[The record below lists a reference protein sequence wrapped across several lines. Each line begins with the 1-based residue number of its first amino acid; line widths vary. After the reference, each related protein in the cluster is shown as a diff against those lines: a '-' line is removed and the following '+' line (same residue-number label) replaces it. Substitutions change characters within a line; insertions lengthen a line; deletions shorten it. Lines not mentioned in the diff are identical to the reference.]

1 MEKKSYGVL
10 MERYKLGDNM
20 CIYHPLYLISGRD
33 TGEDFEDDMKS
44 FYSYST
50 NSEDFVLRENELSV
64 AYIISEDELIKSCEG
79 VSLEEAKSNY
89 FSEINESIHVGYY
102 LDVEDKVVMKA
113 YNIEELFCKLFGDA
127 QQSVSRNED
136 GAISSL
142 RTNRS
147 KTEEIDTTTTLD
159 VEELIP
165 ITVSEFKKVLDIRE
179 EDRLRAVLQGMYEQF
194 ENGCL
199 PVTVEMDENEIYP
212 SLENQEI
219 NGKKIISFFTSICN
233 KMITASSMSQISKLE
248 TNVKNGFTQVIA
260 LFDVHGNDDI
270 ASNAAEEILYRVMD
284 ELAMITSSRDL
295 ARIKMDIADVLKN
308 ERDEI
313 ARVATIF
320 DEKDVKIYGA
330 TSKSTNKERVS
341 SQSSSEGKV
350 SSLRKVNA
358 KSLKEFFDRRI
369 AGQEDAKKT
378 IISAVV
384 MNSLSENAEERIS
397 CFLVGPTGSGKT
409 LIAKTLGEY
418 LDIPYVIVDSTQLTS
433 AGYVGRDIEDFLA
446 RLITEANG
454 DLNRAENGIVVFDE
468 LDKKGSDK
476 KSDISGKAVL
486 HALLPFFQGTDY
498 EVKKGKDKVL
508 FNTSRLTIFAT
519 GACVDIAKAKLQ
531 REGLGLY
538 KSTQIGFS
546 AEISSKKV
554 EEDFEYPELELE
566 DFSKYGG
573 IPEELIGRI
582 TTICQLSGHT
592 VESLKFI
599 LTGIETSTLLSLKK
613 NLAKIGV
620 TLSWTEGYLGAV
632 ASRAIKLKTGARS
645 LKTTVERSV
654 KEARWEVL
662 TEPEKYS
669 GILLT
674 EECVEDPFECKLIDK
689 EGRTVSIRE
698 LMKQREEPS
707 EKVKKIGTLQ

>member
-1 MEKKSYGVL
+1 MENKSYGIL
-10 MERYKLGDNM
+10 MRSHSVSENI
-20 CIYHPLYLISGRD
+20 CIFHPLYLVAGRD
-33 TGEDFEDDMKS
+33 TGEDFEDEMRNS
-44 FYSYST
+44 YPYST
-50 NSEDFVLRENELSV
+50 DSEEFVLDKNKLSI
-64 AYIISEDELIKSCEG
+64 AYILSEDELKDRYAGI
-79 VSLEEAKSNY
+79 SLEEAKMAY
-89 FSEINESIHVGYY
+89 FGDINQSIHIGCYKEAEDKLLLLTYGTEEFIEFLVGEINDLKAEESVQGQHTIR
-102 LDVEDKVVMKA
+102 MKRP
-113 YNIEELFCKLFGDA
+113 NMEETDT
-127 QQSVSRNED
+127 SE
-136 GAISSL
+136 SL
-142 RTNRS
+142 
-147 KTEEIDTTTTLD
+147 I

-165 ITVSEFKKVLDIRE
+165 ITVSEFRKILDIRE
-179 EDRLRAVLQGMYEQF
+179 EEKLRGVLQSMYEQF
-194 ENGCL
+194 QNGYL

-219 NGKKIISFFTSICN
+219 NGKKIITFFTSICN
-233 KMITASSMSQISKLE
+233 RILTSKSMEQISKLE
-248 TNVKNGFTQVIA
+248 TNFTNGFTQIIA
-260 LFDVHGNDDI
+260 ILDTHGNDDI
-270 ASNAAEEILYRVMD
+270 AADAAEEILYRVMA
-284 ELAMITSSRDL
+284 EVAMITSSRDL
-295 ARIKMDIADVLKN
+295 ARIKLDIADVLKS

-313 ARVATIF
+313 AKVADIF
-320 DEKDVKIYGA
+320 DEYDVKIYGNA
-330 TSKSTNKERVS
+330 PKPIKEEIAS
-341 SQSSSEGKV
+341 SQSLTEG
-350 SSLRKVNA
+350 KVNA

-446 RLITEANG
+446 RLIAKANG

-486 HALLPFFQGTDY
+486 NALLPFFQGTDY

-546 AEISSKKV
+546 AELPSKKL
-554 EEDFEYPELELE
+554 EEDLVYPELELE

-599 LTGIETSTLLSLKK
+599 LTGIETSTLLSLKR
-613 NLAKIGV
+613 NLAKIGI
-620 TLSWTEGYLGAV
+620 TLSWTDGYLGAV
-632 ASRAIKLKTGARS
+632 ANRAILLKTGARS
-645 LKTTVERSV
+645 LKTTVESSV

-662 TEPEKYS
+662 TAPERYS

-674 EECVEDPFECKLIDK
+674 QECVEDPFKCKLIDK
-689 EGRTVSIRE
+689 DGEEFSVQE
-698 LMKQREEPS
+698 VVVQRDSSS
-707 EKVKKIGTLQ
+707 EKIKKIGVLQ